1 MHTLAE
7 EKEVFVTNHQKDTKE
22 VIKERNK
29 KNKKTV

>member
-1 MHTLAE
+1 MQSLAK
-7 EKEVFVTNHQKDTKE
+7 EKVVFVTNHQRDTKE